1 MASPDL
7 SSISAPPIEL
17 VVSAWLAPWAR
28 GTRRRA
34 GDPLPFRLIH
44 AVAGSASESVGE
56 DWVVSIHTF
65 AADDY
70 SAMLEAKSTD
80 DRMMLLARNP
90 QSVIVLPEPDGRAVN
105 VDYVTRSML
114 PTRVDYQDPN
124 VVRYVA
130 RYGIGLS
137 YSAV

>member
-7 SSISAPPIEL
+7 SPISAPPIEL

-34 GDPLPFRLIH
+34 GDPVPYRLIN
-44 AVAGSASESVGE
+44 AVAGTASESVGE

-65 AADDY
+65 AGSPY
-70 SAMLEAKSTD
+70 EAMLEAKDTD

-90 QSVIVLPEPDGRAVN
+90 QSVITLPEPDGRVVN

-114 PTRVDYQDPN
+114 PTMVDYNDPN

-130 RYGIGLS
+130 RYEIGLS
-137 YSAV
+137 YTAA